1 MTRLLR
7 SLSFRLALTY
17 AVLFSLSVA
26 VLFGAGY
33 WWRVTR
39 PMAEVRARVGTEAGE
54 IGAIYRKSGMAAA
67 QDALDRRAHRSAA
80 RAAFHV
86 LVAPDGEIVSANL
99 PSWPPKPGR
108 DLTVIEADRFV
119 DGFEIDHS
127 AIVRDRTM
135 PDGGRLIVGRDVQD
149 ILDDEDLLRTGAIW
163 LLCGTLALGL
173 IGGWLMSRAIGKRI
187 DMVASTALQVME
199 GDLSGRVQ
207 VRGTNDDF
215 DRLGVTLNLMLSRIE
230 SLFEAVRRVS
240 DNVAHE
246 LRTPLARLA
255 GKLEV
260 LEHDLGEDPDCNFGA
275 RRAVSEAIVEANRLR
290 QIFAALIRISRLEGG
305 RAAAQI
311 QRTDVVQL
319 LEDVVEFYQPEAER
333 RGIDLLLDARRP
345 LVADLDLDLVFQA
358 MSNLLDNALKHVPD
372 GSRVDVRAGR
382 QGGDLLLA
390 VSDDGPG
397 LAPADLA
404 RVTEPF
410 YRAESSAGVPG
421 EGLGLSM
428 VAAIAQVH
436 GARIV
441 FADNRPGLS
450 VTLEFPGQFP
460 GRLPGSQGIQR

>member
-1 MTRLLR
+1 
-7 SLSFRLALTY
+7 
-17 AVLFSLSVA
+17 
-26 VLFGAGY
+26 
-33 WWRVTR
+33 
-39 PMAEVRARVGTEAGE
+39 
-54 IGAIYRKSGMAAA
+54 
-67 QDALDRRAHRSAA
+67 
-80 RAAFHV
+80 
-86 LVAPDGEIVSANL
+86 
-99 PSWPPKPGR
+99 
-108 DLTVIEADRFV
+108 
-119 DGFEIDHS
+119 
-127 AIVRDRTM
+127 
-135 PDGGRLIVGRDVQD
+135 
-149 ILDDEDLLRTGAIW
+149 
-163 LLCGTLALGL
+163 
-173 IGGWLMSRAIGKRI
+173 
-187 DMVASTALQVME
+187 MVASTALQVME

>member
-26 VLFGAGY
+26 ALFGAGY

-39 PMAEVRARVGTEAGE
+39 PMAEVRARVEAEAGE
-54 IGAIYRKSGMAAA
+54 IGAVYRKSGIAAA
-67 QDALDRRAHRSAA
+67 KAALERRSHRPAA
-80 RAAFHV
+80 RVPFHV
-86 LVAPDGEIVSANL
+86 LVAPHGEIVSANL
-99 PSWPPKPGR
+99 PSWPPRPGR

-127 AIVRDRTM
+127 AIVRDRAM

-149 ILDDEDLLRTGAIW
+149 IVDDEDLLRTGAIW
-163 LLCGTLALGL
+163 MLCGTLALGL
-173 IGGWLMSRAIGKRI
+173 TGGWLMSRAIGKRI

-230 SLFEAVRRVS
+230 NLFEAVRRVS

-260 LEHDLGEDPDCNFGA
+260 LEHDLGDDPAA
-275 RRAVSEAIVEANRLR
+275 RRAVSEAIAEANRLR

-305 RAAAQI
+305 RAAAQV

-333 RGIDLLLDARRP
+333 RGIDLVLDARRP

-372 GSRVDVRAGR
+372 GSRVEVRAGR

-390 VSDDGPG
+390 VSDNGPG

-410 YRAESSAGVPG
+410 YRAEGSAGVPG

-441 FADNRPGLS
+441 FAENRPGLS
-450 VTLEFPGQFP
+450 VSLWFPGA
-460 GRLPGSQGIQR
+460 QGIQR

>member
-17 AVLFSLSVA
+17 AALFSLSVG

-39 PMAEVRARVGTEAGE
+39 PMAEVRARVEVEAGE
-54 IGAIYRKSGMAAA
+54 IGAVYRKSGIAAA
-67 QDALDRRAHRSAA
+67 QAALERRAHRPAT
-80 RAAFHV
+80 RVPFHV
-86 LVAPDGEIVSANL
+86 LLAPNGEIVSANL
-99 PSWPPKPGR
+99 PSWPPLPGR

-127 AIVRDRTM
+127 AIVRDRAM

-149 ILDDEDLLRTGAIW
+149 IVDDEDLLRTGAIW

-173 IGGWLMSRAIGKRI
+173 TGGWLMSRAIGKRI

-215 DRLGVTLNLMLSRIE
+215 DRLGATLNLMLSRIE

-260 LEHDLGEDPDCNFGA
+260 LEHDLGDDPAA
-275 RRAVSEAIVEANRLR
+275 RRAVSEVIVEANRLR

-319 LEDVVEFYQPEAER
+319 VEDVVEFYQPEAER
-333 RGIDLLLDARRP
+333 RGIDLVLDARRP

-372 GSRVDVRAGR
+372 GSRVEVRAGR

-390 VSDDGPG
+390 VSDNGPG

-410 YRAESSAGVPG
+410 YRAEGSAGVPG

-450 VTLEFPGQFP
+450 VSLRFPGA
-460 GRLPGSQGIQR
+460 QGIQR

>member
-17 AVLFSLSVA
+17 AALFSLSVG

-39 PMAEVRARVGTEAGE
+39 PMAEVRARVEVEAGE
-54 IGAIYRKSGMAAA
+54 IGAVYRKSGIAAA
-67 QDALDRRAHRSAA
+67 QAALERRAHRPAT
-80 RAAFHV
+80 RVPFHV
-86 LVAPDGEIVSANL
+86 LLAPNGEIVSANL
-99 PSWPPKPGR
+99 PSWPPLPGR

-127 AIVRDRTM
+127 AIVRDRAM

-149 ILDDEDLLRTGAIW
+149 IVDDEDLLRTGAIW

-173 IGGWLMSRAIGKRI
+173 TGGWLMSRAIGKRI

-215 DRLGVTLNLMLSRIE
+215 DRLGATLNLMLSRIE

-260 LEHDLGEDPDCNFGA
+260 LEHDLGDDPAA
-275 RRAVSEAIVEANRLR
+275 RRAVSEVIVEANRLR

-319 LEDVVEFYQPEAER
+319 VEDVVEFYQPEAER
-333 RGIDLLLDARRP
+333 RGIDLVLDARRP

-372 GSRVDVRAGR
+372 GSRVEVRAGR
-382 QGGDLLLA
+382 RGGDLLLA
-390 VSDDGPG
+390 VSDNGPG

-410 YRAESSAGVPG
+410 YRAEGSAGVPG

-450 VTLEFPGQFP
+450 VSLRFPGA
-460 GRLPGSQGIQR
+460 